1 MITAKLVMYFFF
13 MKFKHLWC
21 FTEIKQTTTTKT
33 YKPFTLNI
41 FQQILWCW
49 MENEFNRILLFCC
62 NISVVQQYY
71 SWC

>member
-1 MITAKLVMYFFF
+1 MVLYKTKAKQN
-13 MKFKHLWC
+13 
-21 FTEIKQTTTTKT
+21 I
-33 YKPFTLNI
+33 YKYFTLSI

>member
-1 MITAKLVMYFFF
+1 MVLHKN
-13 MKFKHLWC
+13 KEKNP
-21 FTEIKQTTTTKT
+21 KQTQKT

-62 NISVVQQYY
+62 NICGVQQYY